1 MNTGRTVRAMED
13 NELARATWR
22 KAARS
27 QANGACVEVAALSNH
42 RIAIRDSKNANGPA
56 IVLTAERWQA
66 FLAGHR
72 RGGAA

>member
-1 MNTGRTVRAMED
+1 MED

-27 QANGACVEVAALSNH
+27 QANGDCVEVAVLSNR

-56 IVLTAERWQA
+56 IVLTAERWRV
-66 FLAGHR
+66 FLADQR
-72 RGGAA
+72 RDGVA